1 MHAPGL
7 ASQRSPGVTANL
19 AAAERLEV
27 FPESGRIVPERQ
39 DPAVREVIVQPY
51 RLVYRLGDDV
61 VEVATVF
68 RASRL
73 LTLSE

>member
-1 MHAPGL
+1 
-7 ASQRSPGVTANL
+7 
-19 AAAERLEV
+19 V